1 MNYLDNAATTKVSVE
16 VLNEMLPVFMDE
28 FYNASSNYEKSKII
42 SEKIKTARENCAKI
56 IGAKREEIIF
66 TSGSTESINYALKGY
81 LEENFDEGNHVIT
94 TKTEHKAILSTLE
107 YLETRGVDVTYLDVN
122 KDGLIDI
129 EQLRGSILPSTCLI
143 TIMLVNNE
151 TGVIQNLKEIGEIAK
166 SHNIKVF
173 CDATQGIGKMSIDVD
188 ELGID
193 MLCAS
198 AHKLYGPKGVGFLYK
213 RREIQLTPL
222 LHGGSQ
228 ENGQR
233 GGTYNSPLIIGFGKA
248 CELALANLEKN
259 LTYVS
264 ELNKYA
270 REQLSKRTDIHI
282 ISKNE
287 ISTPYILNFTV
298 DNLDANVFIDKN
310 KDLAVSNGSACTSR
324 IIEPS
329 HVLLAMG
336 YDKKQCQGAI
346 RLSFSS
352 ENTKEN
358 IDNFLGLIGN

>member
-16 VLNEMLPVFMDE
+16 VLNEMLPVFRDE

-42 SEKIKTARENCAKI
+42 SEKIKAARENCAKI
-56 IGAKREEIIF
+56 IGAKSEDIIF

-81 LEENFDEGNHVIT
+81 LEENFDRGNHIIT

-107 YLETRGVDVTYLDVN
+107 YLEYRGVEVTYLDVN
-122 KDGLIDI
+122 KEGLIDL
-129 EQLRGSILPSTCLI
+129 EQLRSNILPSTSLI

-151 TGVIQNLKEIGEIAK
+151 TGVIQNLKEIGDIAK
-166 SHNIKVF
+166 RHNIRVF
-173 CDATQGIGKMSIDVD
+173 CDATQGIGKISIDVD

-198 AHKLYGPKGVGFLYK
+198 AHKLYGPKGIGFLYK
-213 RREIQLTPL
+213 RKDIHLTPL

-264 ELNKYA
+264 ELNKYT
-270 REQLSKRTDIHI
+270 REKLDKNKNIHI
-282 ISKNE
+282 ISKSE

-298 DNLDANVFIDKN
+298 DDLDANMFIDKN

-329 HVLLAMG
+329 HVLMAMG

-346 RLSFSS
+346 RLSFSY
-352 ENTKEN
+352 ENTKAD
-358 IDNFLGLIGN
+358 IDEFMNLISC

>member
-56 IGAKREEIIF
+56 IGAKSEEIIF

-81 LEENFDEGNHVIT
+81 LEENFEQGNHIIT
-94 TKTEHKAILSTLE
+94 TKTEHKAILATLE
-107 YLETRGVDVTYLDVN
+107 YLESRGVDVTYLDVN
-122 KDGLIDI
+122 KEGLIDL
-129 EQLRGSILPSTCLI
+129 EQLHKSILPSTCLI
-143 TIMLVNNE
+143 AIMLVNNE
-151 TGVIQNLKEIGEIAK
+151 TGVVQNLKKIGEIARA
-166 SHNIKVF
+166 NMVKVF
-173 CDATQGIGKMSIDVD
+173 CDATQGIGKMPIDVE

-213 RREIQLTPL
+213 RKDIQLTPL

-228 ENGQR
+228 EKGQR

-248 CELALANLEKN
+248 CELALESLEKH
-259 LTYVS
+259 LAYVK

-270 REQLSKRTDIHI
+270 REQLSKRADIHI

-298 DNLDANVFIDKN
+298 DNFDANIFIDKN

-336 YDKKQCQGAI
+336 YDKNQCQGAI
-346 RLSFSS
+346 RISFSH
-352 ENTKEN
+352 ENTN
-358 IDNFLGLIGN
+358 ADIDDLLNLIKQ

>member
-56 IGAKREEIIF
+56 IGANTQEIIF

-81 LEENFDEGNHVIT
+81 LEENFDKGNHIIT

-107 YLETRGVDVTYLDVN
+107 YLESRGVDVTYLDVN
-122 KDGLIDI
+122 KDGLIDL
-129 EQLRGSILPSTCLI
+129 EQLHKSILPSTCLI
-143 TIMLVNNE
+143 AIMLVNNE

-173 CDATQGIGKMSIDVD
+173 CDATQGIGKMPIDVD

-213 RREIQLTPL
+213 RKEIQLTPL

-228 ENGQR
+228 EDGQR
-233 GGTYNSPLIIGFGKA
+233 GGTYNSPLILGLGKA
-248 CELALANLEKN
+248 CELALANLEKH
-259 LTYVS
+259 LSYVS
-264 ELNKYA
+264 ELNKYT
-270 REQLSKRTDIHI
+270 REELGKKKNIHI
-282 ISKNE
+282 ISKDE
-287 ISTPYILNFTV
+287 VSSPYILNFTV
-298 DNLDANVFIDKN
+298 DNFDANIFIDKN

-346 RLSFSS
+346 RLSFSC

-358 IDNFLGLIGN
+358 IDNLLDLIGN